1 MVWFDCVV
9 GSCGVCVLVG
19 LVVCGLSVLG
29 FGCFMAA
36 RGLGFGV
43 CLPCYVV
50 HGVGII

>member
-29 FGCFMAA
+29 VWVFYGCW
-36 RGLGFGV
+36 GLGFGV